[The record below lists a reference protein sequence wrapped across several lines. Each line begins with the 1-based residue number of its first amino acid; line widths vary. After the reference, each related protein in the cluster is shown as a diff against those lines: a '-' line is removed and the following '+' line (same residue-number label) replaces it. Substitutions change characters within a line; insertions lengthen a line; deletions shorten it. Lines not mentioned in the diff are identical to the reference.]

1 MCNRKTH
8 KKEYLMKHAVIT
20 LSFVASLLLLISCEQ
35 AGSFMNASGSSNEML
50 VVMDD
55 SLWKGEA
62 GKALFDVL
70 NSNVKAL
77 PQPEPNFSIIQVEP
91 ENFTRTI
98 RMARNVI
105 IPDISTIYSN
115 PKFTAEIDKY
125 ATGQVIMTI
134 QAPDTT
140 TFASFV
146 SENEQSIIDY
156 FVTKELERNS
166 KFLKQQIP
174 EPLSRVQQMFGI
186 NIHFP
191 KGLTNVTEHPDFYWA
206 TNNAARG
213 RKDIVI
219 YQFPYTTE
227 TVFEKDSLIAIRN
240 RTLGKYIK
248 GSFNSEMTT
257 AKIYPPDYR
266 RIEVDGIFRAELRGL
281 WEMTTDM
288 MGGPFVM
295 HAFVNDNTGMVIVVE
310 TFVYAPESSKRNLM
324 RNLEATL
331 YTISL
336 PQHEDVEIVP

>member
-1 MCNRKTH
+1 MHMKLFTGLLTIIATIALFTACNGGGGF
-8 KKEYLMKHAVIT
+8 
-20 LSFVASLLLLISCEQ
+20 LS
-35 AGSFMNASGSSNEML
+35 ASGTNNEVF
-50 VVMDD
+50 VVIDD
-55 SLWKGEA
+55 TAWESAPGR
-62 GKALFDVL
+62 ALFDVL

-77 PQPEPNFSIIQVEP
+77 PQPEPNFTIQQITP
-91 ENFTRTI
+91 ENFTSTFK
-98 RMARNVI
+98 MARNII
-105 IPDISTIYSN
+105 IPDISSIYSE
-115 PKFTAEIDKY
+115 PKLSAEIDKY
-125 ATGQVIMTI
+125 AVGQVIMNI
-134 QAPDTT
+134 HAPDS
-140 TFASFV
+140 ASFV
-146 SENEQSIIDY
+146 KFVTENKESIVNY
-156 FVTKELERNS
+156 FVTKELERVS
-166 KFLKQQIP
+166 KWLKNEIP
-174 EPLSRVQQMFGI
+174 TPVPRVQQKFGI

-191 KGLTNVTEHPDFYWA
+191 KGMTNVTEHPDFYWA

-257 AKIYPPDYR
+257 AKVYPPDYR

-310 TFVYAPESSKRNLM
+310 TFVYAPESNKRNLM